1 MRSKPKDISQLSLLL
16 TWPSREI
23 NKCLAT
29 LARMQSKWKGA
40 TRCHAALSAL
50 VNDFSTRQSGS
61 DISSPRSLSKRA
73 RSTNDD
79 GLAEPRV
86 KRFCPEPSRQ
96 LENTV
101 TLVGLP
107 LSSASQVWPMDD
119 RSTHDDIRF
128 DTALGIGDIFPN
140 MSWDGDFSTI
150 DHFTT
155 NGFSQEWLG

>member
-1 MRSKPKDISQLSLLL
+1 MNLLL
-16 TWPSREI
+16 TSPSREI

-29 LARMQSKWKGA
+29 LTRMQSKWKGA

-61 DISSPRSLSKRA
+61 NISSPRSLSKRA

-79 GLAEPRV
+79 GLAEPTV
-86 KRFCPEPSRQ
+86 KRFCPGPSRE
-96 LENTV
+96 LDITEA
-101 TLVGLP
+101 LVGLP
-107 LSSASQVWPMDD
+107 PISASQAWPMDD
-119 RSTHDDIRF
+119 LSTHNDIRF
-128 DTALGIGDIFPN
+128 DTGLGIGDMFPN